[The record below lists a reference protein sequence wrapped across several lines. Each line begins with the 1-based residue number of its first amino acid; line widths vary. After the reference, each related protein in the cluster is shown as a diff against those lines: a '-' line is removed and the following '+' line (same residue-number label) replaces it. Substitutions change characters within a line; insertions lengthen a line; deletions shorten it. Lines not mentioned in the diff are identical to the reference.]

1 MIIQGVANKV
11 VQTVVSR
18 KIADKIYP
26 VVDKSDPGYV
36 VELTKVVWVP
46 QNILKQLDMIDTV
59 NIL

>member
-1 MIIQGVANKV
+1 
-11 VQTVVSR
+11 VSR

-46 QNILKQLDMIDTV
+46 TKYPKAIGYDRYGKYTFNK
-59 NIL
+59 

>member
-26 VVDKSDPGYV
+26 VVDK
-36 VELTKVVWVP
+36 
-46 QNILKQLDMIDTV
+46 
-59 NIL
+59 